1 MSISIDL
8 LLKHMTWANQGV
20 YKEISNLP
28 NEALDA
34 FVTNPKW
41 TVREILHHVATIS
54 GVLGYRI
61 SGVKKDTLIAPE
73 SMKELREMTGRLL
86 QSDQFLIE
94 LAAAQDGEVEII
106 RKGVTQIWQRS
117 TIISQAIH
125 HATEHRA
132 QAVTALETKGYS
144 SVNLDSFDLWVYQA
158 NSA

>member
-1 MSISIDL
+1 
-8 LLKHMTWANQGV
+8 
-20 YKEISNLP
+20 
-28 NEALDA
+28 
-34 FVTNPKW
+34 
-41 TVREILHHVATIS
+41 
-54 GVLGYRI
+54 
-61 SGVKKDTLIAPE
+61 
-73 SMKELREMTGRLL
+73 MTGRLL

-106 RKGVTQIWQRS
+106 RKGVIQIWQRS